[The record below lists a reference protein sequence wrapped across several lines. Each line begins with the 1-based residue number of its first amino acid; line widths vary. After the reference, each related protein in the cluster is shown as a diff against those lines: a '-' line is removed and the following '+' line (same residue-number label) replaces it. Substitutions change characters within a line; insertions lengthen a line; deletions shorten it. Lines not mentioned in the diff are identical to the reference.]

1 MASSV
6 PQYPSDHFTFC
17 NEYCEFPTP
26 IGGSAMWVDKEGSP
40 FFDNNGALVLV
51 DTMVP
56 PETDVMSSSFN
67 SVIPFPE
74 RLGVSPDMAVPVLA
88 EFNQGLSG
96 IIAGSGESFESYS
109 TGSGVCYVQD
119 VCEFGEEYCNG
130 IVPDYQAV
138 YPSSNHNWG
147 FNQVTQVPIMEEP
160 SSKVGKYS
168 VEERKDR
175 ILRYLR
181 KRNQRNFNKTI
192 KYECRKTLA
201 DKRVRVRGR
210 FARNNELC
218 DGDHAVLTKEKNNNN
233 DDNNNFH
240 EEGGFYDDETVKIK
254 YDVEDDWLQE
264 AISSLVYLPYVS
276 G

>member
-6 PQYPSDHFTFC
+6 PQFPFDHFTFC

-26 IGGSAMWVDKEGSP
+26 IGGGAMWVDEEGSP

-56 PETDVMSSSFN
+56 PETDVTSSFN
-67 SVIPFPE
+67 SVMPFPE
-74 RLGVSPDMAVPVLA
+74 QLGVSPDMAVPVLA

-96 IIAGSGESFESYS
+96 IIAGSGERFESYS

-138 YPSSNHNWG
+138 YPSSNHNW
-147 FNQVTQVPIMEEP
+147 
-160 SSKVGKYS
+160 
-168 VEERKDR
+168 
-175 ILRYLR
+175 
-181 KRNQRNFNKTI
+181 
-192 KYECRKTLA
+192 YECRKTLA

-218 DGDHAVLTKEKNNNN
+218 DGDHAAPTKEKNNNN

-240 EEGGFYDDETVKIK
+240 EDGGFYNDDTVKIK

-264 AISSLVYLPYVS
+264 AISSLVYL